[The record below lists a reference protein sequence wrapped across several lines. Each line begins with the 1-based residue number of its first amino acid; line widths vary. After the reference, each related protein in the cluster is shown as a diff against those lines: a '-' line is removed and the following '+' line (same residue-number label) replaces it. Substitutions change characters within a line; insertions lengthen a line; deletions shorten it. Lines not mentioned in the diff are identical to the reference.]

1 MLNDAPVYL
10 TGYMANEPKFK
21 KVAGDV
27 SSATLRVAYTARWQ
41 DRETGQWADGKTTFV
56 NVRCWRQLADNVAI
70 CLRKGEP
77 VLVMGRLRIRTY
89 DDAEGKPRTAVEI
102 EAKSVGHDLT
112 RGMAHFLRAN
122 RSAGRR
128 SAEAPGE
135 HDVDGLD
142 PGVPEPGVPDPG
154 VPGLSEQ
161 PPAVDGDGVL
171 DERAVAEFARELST
185 LGADA
190 VAGPQAGP
198 AGDVGVE
205 TEPAEDASAKPASAR
220 S

>member
-10 TGYMANEPKFK
+10 SGYMANEPKFK

-41 DRETGQWADGKTTFV
+41 DRETGQWSDGKTTFV
-56 NVRCWRQLADNVAI
+56 NVRCWRQLADNVAM

-89 DDAEGKPRTAVEI
+89 DDAEGRPRTAVEI

-122 RSAGRR
+122 RPVGRR
-128 SAEAPGE
+128 GAGAPGE
-135 HDVDGLD
+135 HGVDGLD
-142 PGVPEPGVPDPG
+142 PGVPDPG
-154 VPGLSEQ
+154 VPGLGE
-161 PPAVDGDGVL
+161 PPAGVDGDGVL

-190 VAGPQAGP
+190 AAGPQAGAAGAEP
-198 AGDVGVE
+198 AEDPGA
-205 TEPAEDASAKPASAR
+205 EPAEDASAEPASAR